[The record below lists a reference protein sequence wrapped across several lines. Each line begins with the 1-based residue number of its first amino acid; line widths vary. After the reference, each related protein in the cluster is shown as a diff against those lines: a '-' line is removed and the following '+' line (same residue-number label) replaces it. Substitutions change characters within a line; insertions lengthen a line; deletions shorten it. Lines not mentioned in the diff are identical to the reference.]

1 MLQVVN
7 LAVKMYLTKPA
18 QTKLISQFVFNLA
31 KFEQNYDQRDRA
43 RFVRAILPVPSR
55 VSQTRYPSLPTYRDE
70 FQLATKICLD
80 SLKMP
85 QTPV

>member
-18 QTKLISQFVFNLA
+18 QTKLISQYVFNLA
-31 KFEQNYDQRDRA
+31 KFDQNYDQRDRA
-43 RFVRAILPVPSR
+43 RFVRAILFPQGEPHKISKFAN
-55 VSQTRYPSLPTYRDE
+55 RDE

>member
-1 MLQVVN
+1 MLQFVN

-43 RFVRAILPVPSR
+43 RFVRAILPVPSQGEI
-55 VSQTRYPSLPTYRDE
+55 VKISKFANRDE